1 VQLVHRPESGG
12 GSQVLASDIEIAD
25 SFLAQARGLMFR
37 RSLAE
42 DSALVFQFDSA
53 AKRDV
58 HMLFVPF
65 AIDALWLVDN
75 EIVAKK
81 RLKPWIG
88 LGRAS
93 ADTLI
98 ELPAGAAEEV
108 VVGDQ
113 VALVE

>member
-12 GSQVLASDIEIAD
+12 GSQVLASNIEIAD
-25 SFLAQARGLMFR
+25 SFLQQARGLMFR
-37 RSLAE
+37 RSLAD

-75 EIVAKK
+75 KVVGKK

-88 LGRAS
+88 LGRETAE
-93 ADTLI
+93 TLL
-98 ELPAGAAEEV
+98 ELPAGAADEV
-108 VVGDQ
+108 AVGDR
-113 VALVE
+113 VVLAE